1 MTLPGFSAAVGNAAR
16 GARDLFPI
24 IKTLAVGILHDY
36 DFDLSSIRI
45 YTSFKPTAS
54 NMGMRRDEM
63 LKERRRT
70 APLLPQERGLA
81 RAHLRFW
88 FHVYN

>member
-24 IKTLAVGILHDY
+24 IKTLAVGILHD
-36 DFDLSSIRI
+36 FDLSPIRI

-54 NMGMRRDEM
+54 NMGVRRDET
-63 LKERRRT
+63 LKERRRSSRKK
-70 APLLPQERGLA
+70 ED
-81 RAHLRFW
+81 
-88 FHVYN
+88 